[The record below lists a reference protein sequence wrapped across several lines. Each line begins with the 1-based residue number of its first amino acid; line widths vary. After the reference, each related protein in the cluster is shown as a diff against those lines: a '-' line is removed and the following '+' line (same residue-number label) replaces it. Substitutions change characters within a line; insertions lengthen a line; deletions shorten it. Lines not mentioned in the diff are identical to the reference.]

1 MSLTLSQ
8 VLSVATIAQWEAQ
21 LLSYASGLGLTATA
35 WQPGGIARTIFAVF
49 ARALNSEDQITYD
62 IAAGGFLDTASAITP
77 EGGPG
82 WLDLVAQYN
91 FAVTREPAT
100 QGSSTVTI
108 TNTGAPIGPLPVGTY
123 HLQAS
128 SGNTYRNSTV
138 ITLATGATTMP
149 ILCDQF
155 GETDGAGTAM
165 TPITTY
171 SGVSSSTLTTAA
183 VGSSA
188 ETNANLIARCKLK
201 LAALAPK
208 LGGQSS
214 YQYFVLTTTEA
225 GYPTLSGAITR
236 VRVSANPVTGRV
248 LVYIATSSGAPA
260 GGDVTLLQ
268 AYLDAVATP
277 DGETMSVIG
286 ATDAPITVGMDVW
299 CPAAY
304 ATQIV
309 TDVGAAVGAFFAQLP
324 IGGEYCE
331 DIATTGVSYNA
342 LEDYVARAV
351 PYLRTQSSTLNG
363 GTLSIPLAVY
373 EVATSVAVTVTY
385 MGE

>member
-49 ARALNSEDQITYD
+49 ARALNSEDQVTYD
-62 IAAGGFLDTASAITP
+62 IAAGGFLDTAAAITP

-82 WLDLVAQYN
+82 WLDLVAEYN

-108 TNTGAPIGPLPVGTY
+108 TNAGAPIGPLPVGTY
-123 HLQAS
+123 HLQAA
-128 SGNTYRNSTV
+128 SGNTYRNSTA
-138 ITLATGATTMP
+138 ITLATGTTTMP
-149 ILCDQF
+149 VLCDQF
-155 GETDGAGTAM
+155 GETDGAGTVM

-171 SGVSSSTLTTAA
+171 SGVSSSALLTAA
-183 VGSSA
+183 VGSDA

-214 YQYFVLTTTEA
+214 YQYFVLTTTET
-225 GYPTLSGAITR
+225 GYPALSGTITR

-248 LVYIATSSGAPA
+248 LVYLATSSGTPA
-260 GGDVTLLQ
+260 GGDVTLMQ
-268 AYLDAVATP
+268 TYLDAVAVP
-277 DGETMSVIG
+277 DGETMSAIG
-286 ATDAPITVGMDVW
+286 ATGVAITVAMDVY
-299 CPAAY
+299 CPAAF
-304 ATQIV
+304 AAQVV
-309 TDVGAAVGAFFAQLP
+309 TDVGNAIADFFAQLP

-331 DIATTGVSYNA
+331 DIATTGVSFNA
-342 LEDYVARAV
+342 LEDFVARAV
-351 PYLRTQSSTLNG
+351 PYLRTQSTTLNG
-363 GTLSIPLAVY
+363 GTVSIPLAVF
-373 EVATSVAVTVTY
+373 EVATSTAPVVTY
-385 MGE
+385 VGV

>member
-8 VLSVATIAQWEAQ
+8 VLSVATIAQWEQQ
-21 LLSYASGLGLTATA
+21 LLTYASGLGLTATA

-49 ARALNSEDQITYD
+49 ARALNSEDQVTYD
-62 IAAGGFLDTASAITP
+62 IAAGGFLDTAAAITP

-100 QGSSTVTI
+100 QGSSSVTI
-108 TNTGAPIGPLPVGTY
+108 TNAGAPIGPLPVGTY
-123 HLQAS
+123 HLQAA

-149 ILCDQF
+149 VLCDQF

-171 SGVSSSTLTTAA
+171 SGVSSSALLTAA
-183 VGSSA
+183 VGSDA

-214 YQYFVLTTTEA
+214 YKYFVLTTTEP
-225 GYPTLSGAITR
+225 GYPALSGAITR
-236 VRVSANPVTGRV
+236 VRVTADAPTGLVRV
-248 LVYIATSSGAPA
+248 YLATSSGAPS
-260 GGDVTLLQ
+260 GGDVTLMQ
-268 AYLDAVATP
+268 TYLDAVAVP
-277 DGETMSVIG
+277 DGETMTVFG
-286 ATDAPITVGMDVW
+286 ASPVAVTVAMDVW
-299 CPAAY
+299 APAAY
-304 ATQIV
+304 STQVV
-309 TDVGAAVGAFFAQLP
+309 TDVANALADFFAQLP
-324 IGGEYCE
+324 IGGEVTE
-331 DIATTGVSYNA
+331 STFAGVSFNA
-342 LEDYVARAV
+342 LEDFVARAV
-351 PYLRTQSSTLNG
+351 PYLRTQTTTLNG
-363 GTLSIPLAVY
+363 GTVSIPLNVS
-373 EVATSVAVTVTY
+373 EVATCVAPVVTY
-385 MGE
+385 VGV

>member
-49 ARALNSEDQITYD
+49 ARALNSEDQVTYD

-128 SGNTYRNSTV
+128 SGNTYRNSTA

-149 ILCDQF
+149 VLCDQF

-171 SGVSSSTLTTAA
+171 SGVSSSALLTAA
-183 VGSSA
+183 VGSDA

-214 YQYFVLTTTEA
+214 YKYFVLTTTEP
-225 GYPTLSGAITR
+225 GYPALSGAITR
-236 VRVSANPVTGRV
+236 VRVTSDAPTGLVRV
-248 LVYIATSSGAPA
+248 YLATSSGTPA
-260 GGDVTLLQ
+260 GGDVTLMQ
-268 AYLDAVATP
+268 TYLDAVAVP
-277 DGETMSVIG
+277 DGETMTVFG
-286 ATDAPITVGMDVW
+286 ASPVAVTVAMDVW

-304 ATQIV
+304 STQVV
-309 TDVGAAVGAFFAQLP
+309 TDVGNALAGFFAQLP
-324 IGGEYCE
+324 IGGEITE
-331 DIATTGVSYNA
+331 ASFSGVSFNA

-351 PYLRTQSSTLNG
+351 PYLRTQTTTLNG
-363 GTLSIPLAVY
+363 GTVSIPLAVS
-373 EVATSVAVTVTY
+373 EVATCVAPVVTY
-385 MGE
+385 IGV

>member
-8 VLSVATIAQWEAQ
+8 VLSVASVAQWEAQ
-21 LLSYASGLGLTATA
+21 LLSYANGLGLTTTA
-35 WQPGGIARTIFAVF
+35 WQAGGIARTIFAVF
-49 ARALNSEDQITYD
+49 ARALNSEDQVTFD
-62 IAAGGFLDTASAITP
+62 IAAGGFLGTAAVITP

-138 ITLATGATTMP
+138 ITLGTGATVMP

-155 GETDGAGTAM
+155 AVTDGAATVM

-171 SGVSSSTLTTAA
+171 SGVTSSTLTTAA
-183 VGSSA
+183 VGSAA
-188 ETNANLIARCKLK
+188 ETNANLIQRCKLK

-214 YQYFVLTTTEA
+214 YKYFVLTTTET
-225 GYPTLSGAITR
+225 GYPSLSGVITR
-236 VRVSANPVTGRV
+236 CRVVADAVTGLVRVF
-248 LVYIATSSGAPA
+248 IATSSGTPA
-260 GGDVTLLQ
+260 GGDVTALQ
-268 AYLDAVATP
+268 TYLDAVATP
-277 DGETMSVIG
+277 DGETMTVIG
-286 ATDAPITVGMDVW
+286 ATAVPVIVAMNVW
-299 CPAAY
+299 CPVADSV
-304 ATQIV
+304 QVV
-309 TDVGAAVGAFFAQLP
+309 TDVAAAIGNFFAQLP
-324 IGGEYCE
+324 IGGE
-331 DIATTGVSYNA
+331 TTEALFAGVSFNE
-342 LEDYVARAV
+342 LEDFVAREV
-351 PYLRTQSSTLNG
+351 PYLRTQTTTLNG
-363 GTLSIPLAVY
+363 GTVSVPLNVSEIATT
-373 EVATSVAVTVTY
+373 VAPVVTY
-385 MGE
+385 IGE